1 MQTTF
6 IDVLV
11 SWGPMLLL
19 ILVWLVFMTRY
30 RKSMQ
35 GQSGRSYGQL
45 LEDYLA
51 EMKRTNDLMQRMLE
65 DQGRRIERLEA
76 RKDSGGA

>member
-1 MQTTF
+1 
-6 IDVLV
+6 
-11 SWGPMLLL
+11 
-19 ILVWLVFMTRY
+19 
-30 RKSMQ
+30 MQ

-51 EMKRTNDLMQRMLE
+51 EMKRTNDLMQSMLE

-76 RKDSGGA
+76 RRDPGGA